1 MNKKKSKKKL
11 KGPILATQ
19 PLYTVMKH
27 LCIAI
32 IYGKYLF
39 YILPSRLR
47 NFKIFKYLRESLQII
62 MRSNTQGIL
71 NIMTVIF
78 FGINK
83 RGGIDLTNIFMTN
96 FKKF

>member
-1 MNKKKSKKKL
+1 MISFWKQKQKTKKRTKKNQKKKL

-62 MRSNTQGIL
+62 MRSNT
-71 NIMTVIF
+71 
-78 FGINK
+78 
-83 RGGIDLTNIFMTN
+83 
-96 FKKF
+96 

>member
-1 MNKKKSKKKL
+1 MKKNS

-27 LCIAI
+27 LCIVI

-39 YILPSRLR
+39 YILSSRLR

-71 NIMTVIF
+71 NIMKVIF

-83 RGGIDLTNIFMTN
+83 RRGIDLTSIFMTN
-96 FKKF
+96 FMKF